1 MGKNPLARR
10 LTVLAALAGIWA
22 VSAYFLWESKV
33 PTSLSLPNLDPRA
46 FFSAHTISRASDF
59 EQFLELTW
67 IGQEVLL
74 ILVFVAYARWG
85 TSFMKDSA
93 AGRVGT
99 GIFLAMMGFALTWF
113 VQLPFE
119 ILDTWW
125 EKRYGVLNVSYPAV
139 IFGGWLGL
147 GFTFLSLS
155 VAVAI
160 VMGIAA
166 KLRRLW
172 WVAAVPVFVAIA
184 LLQTFVGPYLLGGH
198 ALAQDDPRLA
208 AAATRLEK
216 KEGVPGIP
224 VEVLD
229 VHSYTPEENAFATGL
244 GPSRKV
250 FVYDTL
256 LTGGLNERQ
265 LEAVLAHEFGHQARD
280 HLWKEAGWYA
290 LFAFPLA
297 YLIALAT
304 RRRGGI
310 YRPESIPL
318 ALLVVVLFDLAA
330 LPVQNAISRHYEGEA
345 DWMSL
350 QTTRDPQALQ
360 GVMQHFGNHDLSDPN
375 PPTWAYI
382 MFENHPTLMQRIA
395 VAKAWQA
402 RNR

>member
-1 MGKNPLARR
+1 MRTNALSRR
-10 LTVLAALAGIWA
+10 LVVLAALAGVWA

-46 FFSAHTISRASDF
+46 FFGAHTISRASDF

-67 IGQEVLL
+67 IGQEILL

-85 TSFMKDSA
+85 TGFMKQSA

-139 IFGGWLGL
+139 IFGGWLSL

-184 LLQTFVGPYLLGGH
+184 LLQTFVGPYLEPSHSLN
-198 ALAQDDPRLA
+198 DPQLA
-208 AAATRLEK
+208 AAAKRIEK
-216 KEGVPGIP
+216 KEGVSGIP
-224 VEVLD
+224 LVVQD
-229 VHSYTPEENAFATGL
+229 VHEFTPEENAFAAGL
-244 GPSRKV
+244 GPSRKI
-250 FVYDTL
+250 FLWDTL
-256 LTGGLNERQ
+256 FRNGLTERQ
-265 LEAVLAHEFGHQARD
+265 LEAVVAHETGHHARD
-280 HLWKEAGWYA
+280 HLWKDIAWYA

-310 YRPESIPL
+310 YRPEAIPL
-318 ALLVVVLFDLAA
+318 ALLVVVLFDLVA
-330 LPVQNAISRHYEGEA
+330 LPIQNAISRHYEGEA

-350 QTTRDPQALQ
+350 QTTRDPAALQ

-382 MFENHPTLMQRIA
+382 LFENHPTLMQRIA
-395 VAKAWQA
+395 MAKAWQA